1 VNLCLSVVALKKSM
15 PNSSIDEIIRRAMDE
30 GQFDDL
36 PGKGKPLNLDD
47 DPHADPAWRA
57 AHTVLKSGGF
67 SLPWIETR
75 REIETDFEE
84 ALAAIKR
91 SWLWRVEK
99 LDGPVD
105 PGWVEAEWGRAQA
118 SFRERV
124 EALNKRIRAYNL
136 EVPSPAFQ
144 RPLVR
149 AEQEIERAKVEPLS
163 DRKP

>member
-1 VNLCLSVVALKKSM
+1 M
-15 PNSSIDEIIRRAMDE
+15 PNSPIDEIIRRAMEE

-57 AHTVLKSGGF
+57 AHSVLKSGGF

-75 REIETDFEE
+75 REIEADIDES
-84 ALAAIKR
+84 LAALKR
-91 SWLWRVEK
+91 AWSLRLRSVQAWRVEK

-118 SFRERV
+118 AFRERV
-124 EALNKRIRAYNL
+124 EALNKHIRAYNL

-144 RPLVR
+144 RQLIQ
-149 AEQEIERAKVEPLS
+149 AEHEIECAKVEPLS